1 MVSLAWVVLSSVAWV
16 VTDVLRKRLAAPIG
30 AAPLGAL
37 LATGSLVA
45 FVPWWLATG
54 GSITPGYALPA
65 SLSLLA
71 NILASWLIL
80 VALHR
85 GELGV
90 VVPLLALT
98 PVLSALGD
106 WLVGGPPPGPRQ
118 SFGIGLVVVGA
129 LILQMQGKRFRVDS
143 ASTMAIAVALL
154 FSMTAVSDGMA
165 LKHCPAS
172 LHGVIQSTGMAVGL
186 AVIATL
192 RGQSSRLWPPLGTRW
207 LLLATVTAFFVGYGA
222 QLIALE
228 QVPVSLHETVKRA
241 IGILGALIVGA
252 VGFGEQVTVQRLS
265 AVGAILAGV
274 ALVLL

>member
-1 MVSLAWVVLSSVAWV
+1 MAGHWGQHHAGLRAASV
-16 VTDVLRKRLAAPIG
+16 
-30 AAPLGAL
+30 
-37 LATGSLVA
+37 
-45 FVPWWLATG
+45 
-54 GSITPGYALPA
+54 
-65 SLSLLA
+65 LSLLA

-118 SFGIGLVVVGA
+118 SFGIGMVVVGA
-129 LILQMQGKRFRVDS
+129 LMLQMQGKRFRVDS
-143 ASTMAIAVALL
+143 ASKMAIAVALL
-154 FSMTAVSDGMA
+154 FSMTAVSDGMS

-207 LLLATVTAFFVGYGA
+207 LLLATVTAFVGYGA

-252 VGFGEQVTVQRLS
+252 VGFGEQVTVQRVS
-265 AVGAILAGV
+265 AVGGILLGV